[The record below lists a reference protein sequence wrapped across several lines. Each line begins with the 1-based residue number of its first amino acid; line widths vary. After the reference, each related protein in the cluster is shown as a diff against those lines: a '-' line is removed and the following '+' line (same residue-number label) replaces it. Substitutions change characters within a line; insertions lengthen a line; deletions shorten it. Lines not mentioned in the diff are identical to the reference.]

1 MIEINRSCS
10 ENRDGILQDFN
21 GYNVKSGMVLPSR
34 LEQMKSVQ
42 LFD

>member
-1 MIEINRSCS
+1 MIEINRSYS
-10 ENRDGILQDFN
+10 ENSSRILQDFN
-21 GYNVKSGMVLPSR
+21 DENVKSGMVLPPR